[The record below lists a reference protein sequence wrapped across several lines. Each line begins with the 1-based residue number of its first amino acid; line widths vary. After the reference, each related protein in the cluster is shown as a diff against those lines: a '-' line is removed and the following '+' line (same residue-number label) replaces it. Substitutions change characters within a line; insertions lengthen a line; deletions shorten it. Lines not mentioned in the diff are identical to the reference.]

1 MGKWSFLIDDISPSS
16 LEINRSESCVI
27 LFFNVKISID
37 WWSLYTERE
46 LDKNPSGHITCVEA
60 LSANHI
66 SCSKA
71 QHSTNIHLH
80 KSSLVFCPSI
90 LHIWDCCDKLLF
102 WTSLW
107 VFYLAV
113 QLTEI
118 RKHPYVWMKQTCK
131 EEKLI
136 CTWCYKTWNMDVN
149 MYEPMECDKIHYN
162 LFTPAI

>member
-118 RKHPYVWMKQTCK
+118 RKHPCLNETDMQRRKIDLHLVLQDMEHACKHVWVHGVWPNP
-131 EEKLI
+131 L
-136 CTWCYKTWNMDVN
+136 
-149 MYEPMECDKIHYN
+149 
-162 LFTPAI
+162 